1 MKFFKR
7 STKDEQATSLI
18 NEENVISL
26 TPVEEDETGA
36 STNTYTYPDQSE
48 FDVSLNASNNLS
60 EEGDASEAAMPEED
74 MPASSEDLLLAAEDT
89 ANALTEVHEELSC
102 TDIEAHEGSAAHKLS
117 EDVQADLP
125 ACVAMQEDCAVP
137 EHEEPSEVE
146 ASSELDKDATLV
158 EGASQEAE
166 EGALAVE
173 AVPGSKASESKEK
186 PVNHS
191 QKARKRLMVVIGVL
205 LVALVALVC
214 TTVFVFM
221 QSSEQAKEE
230 AAHQGAASIEQHNT
244 ADARFQGSKSVQ
256 VPKLASLL
264 GMSKED
270 ALKTLGDKAVV
281 GSEAESSE
289 KSSKA
294 VKTLTIPLA
303 LDDEE
308 DYHTAAPVVY
318 LGLDADDKVVS
329 VGFGSSTTLLG
340 FAPTSFVDAIKSEHI
355 IEKLMSEAGFTLGE
369 DQIKLPEKSD
379 EYTQVNAETGVVENE
394 QYSFNGTLKHNNAE
408 LTWSATLSYDYSA
421 ANASGNLND
430 TIRQIVIS
438 VSEA

>member
-7 STKDEQATSLI
+7 STKDEQVVSPVT
-18 NEENVISL
+18 EENVISL
-26 TPVEEDETGA
+26 TPVEEDESGA

-48 FDVSLNASNNLS
+48 FDSSLNASDSPS
-60 EEGDASEAAMPEED
+60 EEGDAPEVAIPEED
-74 MPASSEDLLLAAEDT
+74 VPVSGEDISLTAENT
-89 ANALTEVHEELSC
+89 AKAP
-102 TDIEAHEGSAAHKLS
+102 IEAHEELPYADVEEHEDSVAHEFS
-117 EDVQADLP
+117 DDAQVDTP
-125 ACVAMQEDCAVP
+125 ACVALQDDCVLP
-137 EHEEPSEVE
+137 EHKEPSEVE
-146 ASSELDKDATLV
+146 VSSDPDEDAILV
-158 EGASQEAE
+158 EGVAQEAE
-166 EGALAVE
+166 EAFAIE
-173 AVPGSKASESKEK
+173 SVPSSTTNEPKEK
-186 PVNHS
+186 PINHS

-214 TTVFVFM
+214 ATVFIFM

-270 ALKTLGDKAVV
+270 ALKALGDKAVV

-289 KSSKA
+289 ESSKA

-308 DYHTAAPVVY
+308 DHHTAAPVVY

-355 IEKLMSEAGFTLGE
+355 IEKLMSEAGFTLEG
-369 DQIKLPEKSD
+369 DQIKLPEKSED
-379 EYTQVNAETGVVENE
+379 YTQVNAETGVVENE
-394 QYSFNGTLKHNNAE
+394 QYSFNGTLKHNDME